1 MLLMSTETILSDT
14 IQVVTFT
21 IANKSNKKGNYA
33 VPIEQVKEI
42 KIVDAITKIPKS
54 KSYVKGIMNLRGKII
69 PIVDVNGKIGTSI
82 ASIDESKQRILVADV
97 NDTLTGLLVDEVNE
111 VRRLNVKEIEPA
123 PAGAFEANYIKG
135 IATVKDNLIVLLDVA
150 KFLEDS
156 SEALEEAVSAAPSE
170 SPEEAVS
177 AAPSESPEEA
187 VSAAPSESPEEAVSE
202 STSTEN
208 DEGVLPEIE
217 EVIKQ
222 ETQK

>member
-1 MLLMSTETILSDT
+1 MSTETILSDT

-69 PIVDVNGKIGTSI
+69 PIVDVNGKIGTSN
-82 ASIDESKQRILVADV
+82 AKVEESKQRILVADV

-123 PAGAFEANYIKG
+123 PSGAFEATYIKG

-156 SEALEEAVSAAPSE
+156 TDALKEAVSTAPEE

-177 AAPSESPEEA
+177 TA
-187 VSAAPSESPEEAVSE
+187 PEEAVSE

-222 ETQK
+222 ETQN